1 MCIGFLKIYTIYIS
15 KYFIS
20 TIDNTG
26 EASQHQRTGI
36 KYKKEIILYVMN
48 YRKNYII
55 LKIKAV
61 KYFYFLLFNFNIF

>member
-1 MCIGFLKIYTIYIS
+1 MFFFIYNL

-26 EASQHQRTGI
+26 KASEHQRTGT
-36 KYKKEIILYVMN
+36 KYTKEIILYVMY

-55 LKIKAV
+55 SNIKAV
-61 KYFYFLLFNFNIF
+61 KY